1 MQLKKILEK
10 SLLVKLL
17 IPFVLVLL
25 ISTFIGSALIINY
38 LNELPMEQE
47 VSRLRSV
54 AIQLDSIWGNM
65 ESTHQHIL
73 RQTNINSYNAASI
86 GMYEAIATVRSFSDK
101 MKAENTS
108 VRISAESPKNKENS
122 ADEWETSVIEG
133 FKADENLLEGYEV
146 LEDQNGTYLRYVMPI
161 KLDEYCLGCHVGSVG
176 GIHGVF
182 SMMTSLDDLIA
193 QSRLMSTFVFLA
205 GGLIIVL
212 LGAFMWI
219 VSRRVINKPL
229 NEINK
234 QLKDMNSGE
243 GDLTYQLVA
252 RSEDIIGKI
261 AAQFNA
267 FLLYLRK
274 MFTQIN
280 ASSNDLEKAA
290 VDISAGIVHTR
301 QVLANNS
308 AQVNELVS
316 ISATLAENLVEIKH
330 SSEEVA
336 NSATHISILT
346 QESFE
351 ESEEVTKE
359 AMESGSSMDRVVSSV
374 SHVHDKVSEL
384 ETVFELLKESINK
397 ITNFVSNINDI
408 ASQTNM
414 LALNAAIESQ
424 RAGEAGR
431 GFAVVAEEVRG
442 LAEHSSQSAKE
453 ISQIIKELADKTQTA
468 NNHLQESGEA
478 VNHSKKEVEEA
489 QKMIKSIIQRIE
501 QIGSN
506 IQGISAASQQQ
517 SAASEEISASINEVS
532 RFGTQTAQTADAFS
546 NSIRE
551 QLASMGE
558 IEEAVLSL
566 EKVAKETSEMIN
578 KFKV

>member
-1 MQLKKILEK
+1 MKLKKFLEK

-17 IPFVLVLL
+17 IPFIMVLL
-25 ISTFIGSALIINY
+25 VSTFAGSALIINY
-38 LNELPMEQE
+38 LKELPMEQE

-86 GMYEAIATVRSFSDK
+86 GMYEAIATVRSFSEK
-101 MKAENTS
+101 MKTENTS
-108 VRISAESPKNKENS
+108 VGISAENPKNRENS
-122 ADEWETSVIEG
+122 ADEWETSVIG
-133 FKADENLLEGYEV
+133 RFKADEKLLEGYEI
-146 LEDQNGTYLRYVMPI
+146 LEDENSTYLRYAMPI
-161 KLDEYCLGCHVGSVG
+161 KLDEYCLSCHAGGVGDV
-176 GIHGVF
+176 HGVF
-182 SMMTSLDDLIA
+182 SMTTSLDDLIA
-193 QSRLMSTFVFLA
+193 QSKLMSTFVFLA
-205 GGLIIVL
+205 GGLIIIL
-212 LGAFMWI
+212 LGAFMWF
-219 VSRRVINKPL
+219 VSRRVINRPL

-234 QLKDMNSGE
+234 QLKDLNSGE
-243 GDLTYQLVA
+243 GDLTYQLKA
-252 RSEDIIGKI
+252 KSEDIIGKI
-261 AAQFNA
+261 AGQFNA
-267 FLLYLRK
+267 FLSFLRG

-280 ASSNDLEKAA
+280 ASSSELEQAA
-290 VDISAGIVHTR
+290 VNISAGIVSTR
-301 QVLANNS
+301 QLLANNS
-308 AQVNELVS
+308 EQVSELVG
-316 ISATLAENLVEIKH
+316 ISATLAENLVEIRH

-351 ESEEVTKE
+351 ESEEVSKE
-359 AMESGSSMDRVVSSV
+359 ALESGESMDRVVSSV
-374 SHVHDKVSEL
+374 SHVHDKVGEL
-384 ETVFELLKESINK
+384 EAVFELLKESIDK
-397 ITNFVSNINDI
+397 ITGFVTNINDI
-408 ASQTNM
+408 ATQTNM

-442 LAEHSSQSAKE
+442 LAEHSAQAAKE
-453 ISQIIKELADKTQTA
+453 ISQIIRELADKTQAA

-478 VNHSKKEVEEA
+478 VNHSKQEVEEA
-489 QKMIKSIIQRIE
+489 QKRIKSIIQRIE

-506 IQGISAASQQQ
+506 IQGVSAASQQQ

-532 RFGTQTAQTADAFS
+532 RFGAQTAQTADAFS
-546 NSIRE
+546 KSIQE
-551 QLASMGE
+551 QLASMEE

-566 EKVAKETSEMIN
+566 ERVAKETSEMIN